1 MTRVQLRRRL
11 IAAVAILTM
20 VLGAAALL
28 RFQGLPLLGERDER
42 LAYGLLKDMSPLLL
56 GILAVF
62 LTSWYQQRM
71 AFLQALRALWSHLIE
86 AKVAMLAYAAT
97 SSKTDDAY
105 HAAYQQI
112 SSAIDEMRTV
122 YRNVGEN
129 DRYIGWYP
137 YEPLND
143 MRKALEGLRRNSD
156 ERAAEHA
163 RELIE
168 ASWAALR
175 WRFLQE
181 VGAPEP
187 THPITTIGERPSR
200 LSGPRPRKRW
210 SVFSR
215 RA

>member
-11 IAAVAILTM
+11 LAAAGVLLV
-20 VLGAAALL
+20 VLGAAVMLKL
-28 RFQGLPLLGERDER
+28 QSMPMLGARDER
-42 LAYGLLKDMSPLLL
+42 IGYGLVKDMSPLLL

-71 AFLQALRALWSHLIE
+71 AFLQAMRTLWSHMIE

-97 SSKTDDAY
+97 PSKTDDAY
-105 HAAYQQI
+105 RAAYHQI
-112 SSAIDEMRTV
+112 SRAIDEMRTV

-143 MRKALEGLRRNSD
+143 MRKAFEKLRGNAHEPAA
-156 ERAAEHA
+156 ERA
-163 RELIE
+163 RERIE

-175 WRFLQE
+175 WRFLE
-181 VGAPEP
+181 EFGAPEP
-187 THPITTIGERPSR
+187 THPITSIGEQPDR
-200 LSGPRPRKRW
+200 LRGPRPR
-210 SVFSR
+210 SVR
-215 RA
+215 RRLRSS